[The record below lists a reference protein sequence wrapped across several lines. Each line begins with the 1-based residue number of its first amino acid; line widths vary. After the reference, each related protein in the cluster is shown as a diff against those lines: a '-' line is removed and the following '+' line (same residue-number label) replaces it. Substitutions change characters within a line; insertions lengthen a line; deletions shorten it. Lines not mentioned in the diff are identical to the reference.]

1 MKQKSMN
8 YIQAEKIRSQR
19 NIRLSQYQNIQ
30 EALLDP
36 DFQVESPDEVIL
48 VLSKYGTLY
57 ELNLLAAYIWELLIE
72 PKTIKNIAQFVAEM
86 FDIDITT
93 ATNDASEIMNNF
105 EDLGLLKSN
114 DEEFN
119 SKFKLR
125 NG

>member
-30 EALLDP
+30 DALLDP

-72 PKTIKNIAQFVAEM
+72 PKTIKNLAQFVAEI
-86 FDIDITT
+86 FNIDITT

-105 EDLGLLKSN
+105 EDLGLVKSN
-114 DEEFN
+114 DE
-119 SKFKLR
+119 
-125 NG
+125 